1 MWKITW
7 MMMLL
12 ETLVTPKEEEYNRI
26 GIANDFSS
34 DKIHKPIT
42 DLHSLLYFTEK
53 RIKNI

>member
-12 ETLVTPKEEEYNRI
+12 ETLVTPNEEEYNRI
-26 GIANDFSS
+26 GIANGFSS